1 MAIMQLNVFA
11 GYEKQIIIPPAA
23 LADTWDITAGYLYHK
38 LNVKSTT
45 HKYVPTLK
53 DNTVYKITY
62 EVFDY
67 VSCSVYLKVGT
78 QEGQVRTANGIY
90 TESFLVSSDSDKTL
104 TFVADGVM
112 KIRAISYEEK
122 TITTTNIPFTDP
134 EKFEN
139 KSWTLSY
146 SFYSNTWISWHSYM
160 PLYYIHNQSNF
171 YSFIGDAKVWKHN
184 IEGFY
189 QNFYGQRYPFIVE
202 YVPSKTPI
210 STDIWEDLTFITE
223 ARRWDNVSQQYRDE
237 RFLTFN
243 KLTAYTSR
251 GSTGELA
258 VKVKD
263 TMPQPED
270 WYFHQLQNVPGEI
283 LITRKERDW
292 NLNELRD
299 YTVDPA
305 QPLFTKSW
313 DKLKLVYYADKIVNS
328 ANINY
333 LKNWDELE
341 MLRDKFMIVRLK
353 FDNFDDVNL
362 IFNYSLETEQD
373 SNR

>member
-11 GYEKQIIIPPAA
+11 GYTKQIIVPPAA
-23 LADTWDITAGYLYHK
+23 LTNTWDITPGYLYHK
-38 LNVKSTT
+38 LNVKSTV
-45 HKYVPTLK
+45 HKAVPLLK
-53 DNTVYKITY
+53 TNTVYKITY

-78 QEGQVRTANGIY
+78 HEGTVRTANGIY
-90 TESFLVSSDSDKTL
+90 TETFLVSAESDKTL
-104 TFVADGVM
+104 TFVSDGVL
-112 KIRAISYEEK
+112 KIRAIQYEEK
-122 TITTTNIPFTDP
+122 EVITTNIPFTDP
-134 EKFEN
+134 TKFEN

-146 SFYSNTWISWHSYM
+146 SFYSNSWISWHSYM

-184 IEGFY
+184 IEGFF
-189 QNFYGQRYPFIVE
+189 QNFYGQQYPFIVE

-210 STDIWEDLTFITE
+210 STDIWEDLTYITE
-223 ARRWDNVSQQYRDE
+223 ARRWDNVNQQYRDE
-237 RFLTFN
+237 RFITFN

-251 GSTGELA
+251 GSTGEL
-258 VKVKD
+258 VVRVKD

-270 WYFHQLQNVPGEI
+270 WYFHQIQNVPGEI

-305 QPLFTKSW
+305 QPLFTKDWS
-313 DKLKLVYYADKIVNS
+313 KLKFSYYVDKVVNT

-353 FDNFDDVNL
+353 FDNFSDVNL
-362 IFNYSLETEQD
+362 ILNYTLETEQD